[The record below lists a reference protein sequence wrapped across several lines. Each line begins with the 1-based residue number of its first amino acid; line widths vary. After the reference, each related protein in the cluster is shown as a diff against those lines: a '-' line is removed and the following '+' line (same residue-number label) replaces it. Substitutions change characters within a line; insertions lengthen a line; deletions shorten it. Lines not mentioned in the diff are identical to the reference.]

1 MPGAGRY
8 TVVRKLADG
17 GMAELYL
24 GMQHGA
30 AGFARPVVIK
40 AIRSAVS
47 ADPSFRNQLVDEAH
61 IVMSLTHSNIVQVLD
76 LGSAGGRDFLILE
89 LVDGWDLDRVLREA
103 QAHDLKLPHNLALHI
118 AAESCRA
125 LAYAHGKTKGG
136 KSLGIVHRD
145 VSPHNILVSE
155 QGEVKLT
162 DFGIAT
168 ASGKRERTITGMIK
182 GKVGFMSPEQ
192 ADGEPLDARS
202 DLFSLGCVLYLMV
215 TGKRPFDAKTEL
227 ESLLRT
233 KEARFTTPDEAAS
246 GVDNDLSNL
255 ILKAMKRDR
264 DDRFASAEE
273 MLERI
278 EKLARSA
285 FEPAGQSELKKWLS
299 ELAHK
304 SGLTPVG
311 KLSLPPMEVSDAEII
326 SVDGHL
332 VLDELSARRTP
343 PPPPPA
349 ALKDTP
355 PKGFSFARG
364 LLFVVLLAG
373 ASLALAFLGPEW
385 LRVERPQAAAEEAQA
400 ESTPQPQSAQEAEQL
415 REDAQDEELDELP
428 PSTVQAQ
435 LQTTDAGS
443 AVLASA
449 VAQDETDASG
459 SELLDAGADAGS
471 VEVVDAGA
479 ASLATEVTAPSDDDD
494 RDNPNVVSVRLESD
508 PPGAQVTVEKRT
520 FGVTPVSVR
529 VRPGLTYDVHFERT
543 GFEAADRRV
552 FVSARKDQKVQVT
565 LGKKSR

>member
-40 AIRSAVS
+40 AIRAAVS

-103 QAHDLKLPHNLALHI
+103 QAHGVKLPHNLALHI
-118 AAESCRA
+118 AAEACRA
-125 LAYAHGKTKGG
+125 LAYAHGKTKSG

-168 ASGKRERTITGMIK
+168 ASEKRERTVTGMIK

-192 ADGEPLDARS
+192 ADGEPIDGRS
-202 DLFSLGCVLYLMV
+202 DLFSLACVLYLMV

-233 KEARFTTPDEAAS
+233 KEARFTTPDEAAE

-264 DDRFASAEE
+264 DERFASAEE

-278 EKLARSA
+278 EKLARTS
-285 FEPAGQSELKKWLS
+285 FEPAGQTELKKWLS
-299 ELAHK
+299 ELAQK

-311 KLSLPPMEVSDAEII
+311 KLSLPPMEVSDAQIL
-326 SVDGHL
+326 SVDGNL
-332 VLDELSARRTP
+332 VLDELSARKAP

-349 ALKDTP
+349 ALKEAPAKPFRGDRV
-355 PKGFSFARG
+355 FA
-364 LLFVVLLAG
+364 VVLLLAG
-373 ASLALAFLGPEW
+373 SSLGLALYSPDW
-385 LRVERPQAAAEEAQA
+385 LRVSRPQASAEEAQA
-400 ESTPQPQSAQEAEQL
+400 DPQPQSAEEEAQDREAEQ
-415 REDAQDEELDELP
+415 EQDELP
-428 PSTVQAQ
+428 PAAVQAQ
-435 LQTTDAGS
+435 LEAHDDAG
-443 AVLASA
+443 ATVLASTTTSA
-449 VAQDETDASG
+449 AN
-459 SELLDAGADAGS
+459 DAGADAGAADP
-471 VEVVDAGA
+471 VDAGVAEVVDAGESDAGVA
-479 ASLATEVTAPSDDDD
+479 AVLDDGP
-494 RDNPNVVSVRLESD
+494 DNPSIVSVRLESD
-508 PPGAQVTVEKRT
+508 PPGAEVSVEKRS
-520 FGVTPVSVR
+520 FGSTPVSVR
-529 VRPGLTYDVHFERT
+529 VRPGLTYDMRFELA
-543 GFEAADRRV
+543 GYEPADRRV
-552 FVSARKDQKVQVT
+552 FVSARKDQKVQVK
-565 LGKKSR
+565 LGRKSP